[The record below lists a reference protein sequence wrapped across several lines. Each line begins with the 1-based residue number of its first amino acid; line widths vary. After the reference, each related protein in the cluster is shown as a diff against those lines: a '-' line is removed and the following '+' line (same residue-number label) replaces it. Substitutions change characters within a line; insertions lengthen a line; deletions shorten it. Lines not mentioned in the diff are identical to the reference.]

1 MAFVAG
7 ATKINFINLKASAKI
22 DFFDASNALKELIN
36 SDKDKFE
43 RLTNSGRSFNRAYKL
58 KAPKSSLQIS
68 QIMLHSSRYF

>member
-22 DFFDASNALKELIN
+22 DCFDAGNALKELIN

-43 RLTNSGRSFNRAYKL
+43 PLTNSGRIFNGACKL
-58 KAPKSSLQIS
+58 KASKSSL
-68 QIMLHSSRYF
+68 